1 MNRHLAHSSNLA
13 SNSAGQRIDHILSG
27 DPRGGRRIST
37 TNSQGISSAE
47 LQAQIQYRLVNKLA
61 ESERRYRELLENLP
75 EIVLTCDVAGQYIFL
90 NQAWNRVLGHDIK
103 VCLGRSMIE
112 FLHADDQ
119 AQCLDWLAQIQA
131 GQTISGQELRFH
143 HMDGRV
149 LWLEF
154 SARSDGPESISGS
167 LTNITPRKQAEQSM
181 LRLNEALEERV
192 TERTEALQEQAVAL
206 ETALI
211 TAKQAQSQLVQAEK
225 MSSLGQLVAGIAH
238 EINNP
243 VNFIHGNLTHA
254 RSYIAELQ
262 GLVALYQKHYP
273 HPVSEIAETIED
285 LDLDFLLEDLTKL
298 LTSMKVGTD
307 RIREIVLSL
316 RNFSRLDEA
325 DIKPVNIHEGLDSTL
340 MILQGRLKATDH
352 RPDIQIAR
360 HYGDLPQVECYAGQL
375 NQVFMNLISN
385 AIDAMEQQTAPAPTI
400 GITTALIEL
409 DSPHGLSAAPATL
422 TYTEIRIAD
431 NGGGIPVEVQKRI
444 FEPFFTT
451 KPVGKGTGLGLS
463 ISYQV
468 VVDRHQG
475 IFECQSI
482 PGQGTE
488 FIIRLPMVLKA

>member
-1 MNRHLAHSSNLA
+1 MDCHTMNLQLDPSVHLGPRDDRTDSSLN
-13 SNSAGQRIDHILSG
+13 G
-27 DPRGGRRIST
+27 DPQGADIST
-37 TNSQGISSAE
+37 THSQNISSAE
-47 LQAQIQYRLVNKLA
+47 LQIQIQHRMVEKLA

-75 EIVLTCDVAGQYIFL
+75 EIVFTCDRSGQFTFL
-90 NQAWNRVLGHDIK
+90 NQAWTRILGHDIK
-103 VCLGRSMIE
+103 ASLGRSMVE
-112 FLHADDQ
+112 FLQADDQ
-119 AQCLDWLAQIQA
+119 EPCLDGLVQLPT
-131 GQTISGQELRFH
+131 GQSLSGQELRFDH
-143 HMDGRV
+143 ADGRV
-149 LWLEF
+149 LWLEL
-154 SARSDGPESISGS
+154 SARLDVLQGISGS
-167 LTNITPRKQAEQSM
+167 LTNITPRKQAEQAM
-181 LRLNEALEERV
+181 LRLNEALEDRV
-192 TERTEALQEQAVAL
+192 TERTEALQQQAVAL
-206 ETALI
+206 ETALV

-254 RSYIAELQ
+254 RGYIAELQ
-262 GLVALYQKHYP
+262 ELVGLYQKHYP
-273 HPVSEIAETIED
+273 HPVAEIAETIED

-352 RPDIQIAR
+352 RPDIQIVR
-360 HYGDLPQVECYAGQL
+360 RYGDLPLVECYAGQL

-385 AIDAMEQQTAPAPTI
+385 AIDAMEAQTEPAPTI
-400 GITTALIEL
+400 GITTASVVLE
-409 DSPHGLSAAPATL
+409 SGGSTL
-422 TYTEIRIAD
+422 TSTEIRITD
-431 NGGGIPVEVQKRI
+431 NGGGIPIEVQQRI

-475 IFECQSI
+475 TFTCQST

-488 FIIRLPMVLKA
+488 FTIRLPTLAPIT